1 MQNKSKMQKQNNIS
15 EQKGFFEML
24 QPIDSQRYLRQ
35 MTLSGFGEAGQAALQ
50 AARVLLIGV
59 GGLGCPAALYLAAA
73 GVGTMGLMDGDTVS
87 LLNLHRQILYTDSEI
102 GMPKVTCAANALHRC
117 NSSVTIQTYPVMADA
132 DNLPELVRQ
141 YDIVLDCTDHLPTK
155 FLINDVCVAERVAYV
170 HGGILAY
177 QGQIF
182 TYVPEEPCPCYRC
195 LFEAPPEEGAVPTC
209 KEVGVLGAV
218 AGVIGNLQAL
228 EAIRYLT
235 HVGELLTGR
244 LLSFDF
250 ATMKTRT
257 VSFPKNPHCIGCGT
271 TERS

>member
-1 MQNKSKMQKQNNIS
+1 
-15 EQKGFFEML
+15 ML

-73 GVGTMGLMDGDTVS
+73 GVGTIGLMDGDAVS

-117 NSSVTIQTYPVMADA
+117 NPSVTIQTYPVMADA

-182 TYVPEEPCPCYRC
+182 TYVPEEMCPCYRC

>member
-1 MQNKSKMQKQNNIS
+1 MANK
-15 EQKGFFEML
+15 
-24 QPIDSQRYLRQ
+24 
-35 MTLSGFGEAGQAALQ
+35 
-50 AARVLLIGV
+50 
-59 GGLGCPAALYLAAA
+59 
-73 GVGTMGLMDGDTVS
+73 
-87 LLNLHRQILYTDSEI
+87 
-102 GMPKVTCAANALHRC
+102 
-117 NSSVTIQTYPVMADA
+117 
-132 DNLPELVRQ
+132 
-141 YDIVLDCTDHLPTK
+141 
-155 FLINDVCVAERVAYV
+155 RVAYV

-182 TYVPEEPCPCYRC
+182 TYVPEKTCPCYRC

-235 HVGELLTGR
+235 HIGELLTGR

-271 TERS
+271 MERS

>member
-1 MQNKSKMQKQNNIS
+1 
-15 EQKGFFEML
+15 
-24 QPIDSQRYLRQ
+24 
-35 MTLSGFGEAGQAALQ
+35 
-50 AARVLLIGV
+50 
-59 GGLGCPAALYLAAA
+59 
-73 GVGTMGLMDGDTVS
+73 
-87 LLNLHRQILYTDSEI
+87 
-102 GMPKVTCAANALHRC
+102 MPKVTCAANALHRC

-182 TYVPEEPCPCYRC
+182 TYVPEKTCPCYRC

-235 HVGELLTGR
+235 HIGELLTGR

-271 TERS
+271 MERS